1 MLVVEYDGDL
11 QTDLIASSVFELR
24 EGLDGDIDGSL
35 DGQSMINEQCQVVKG
50 TASGKEGTYVIVLC
64 WGDVHH
70 P

>member
-24 EGLDGDIDGSL
+24 EGLDGNIDGSL
-35 DGQSMINEQCQVVKG
+35 DDQSMSNGGEGVLLVG
-50 TASGKEGTYVIVLC
+50 RKEGTYVIVLSR
-64 WGDVHH
+64 GDVHH

>member
-1 MLVVEYDGDL
+1 MLVVEYDADL

-35 DGQSMINEQCQVVKG
+35 DGQSMSNGGEGYCQWEG
-50 TASGKEGTYVIVLC
+50 TKEGTYVIVLSR
-64 WGDVHH
+64 GDVHH